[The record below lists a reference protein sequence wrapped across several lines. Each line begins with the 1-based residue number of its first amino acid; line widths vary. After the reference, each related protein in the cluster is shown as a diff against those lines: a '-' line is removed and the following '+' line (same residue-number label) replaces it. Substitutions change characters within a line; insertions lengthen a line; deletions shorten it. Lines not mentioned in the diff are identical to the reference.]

1 MKDILIMQ
9 SFVYS
14 FVVYLALLSATMLV
28 GLMTT
33 LLTVMRPMWA
43 RQTDVLA
50 AQSLQ
55 QFLAYAATNRVLSTL
70 SILPVICSI
79 VIIFIGAKSTS
90 QLVYALVGGGVFLL
104 GFFIWTAIFN
114 LPIYKTVT
122 KWDTTQAPDDVR
134 SILRRFHVVNLVRL
148 TAAFAT
154 SILFFLAK

>member
-1 MKDILIMQ
+1 M
-9 SFVYS
+9 YS

-43 RQTDVLA
+43 KQAEALA

-55 QFLAYAATNRVLSTL
+55 QFLTYAATNRVLSTL

-79 VIIFIGAKSTS
+79 VIFFIGAPRTTL
-90 QLVYALVGGGVFLL
+90 LVYALCGGGVFLL

-114 LPIYKTVT
+114 LPIYRTVA
-122 KWDTTQAPDDVR
+122 KWDIAKAPDDVR
-134 SILRRFHVVNLVRL
+134 SVLRRFHAVNLVRL
-148 TAAFAT
+148 AAAFAA
-154 SILFFLAK
+154 SILFFMAK